1 MRQVFTSP
9 RLENV
14 EAVAALLRDAGIE
27 IKITDGR
34 SYRGTRRS
42 SFSFRKT
49 EDTGPEPAVWIVRA
63 DDQPRGRQ
71 LLREAGLI
79 ESARGDS
86 SYLPLSVLQRD
97 ADTASRGSR
106 RRMGIKLGLL
116 VAIVAVIGL
125 MAFTT
130 HKPDATKAAATAP
143 SAPAPKRNP
152 APAIIPQAADDLPTY
167 RADVPTAL
175 AILLLEDALSAR
187 KPGEACIAVDG
198 KDPTPALLQGLARD
212 ASVPVVAASRC
223 SRAGA
228 VDIDIRNYMTDGSGS
243 GTVQVS
249 IDAQAPRGIDVTR
262 EGERWRVLRKR

>member
-14 EAVAALLRDAGIE
+14 EAVAALLREAGIE

-71 LLREAGLI
+71 LLRDAGLI

-97 ADTASRGSR
+97 DAGASSGAKR
-106 RRMGIKLGLL
+106 RKGVKLGLL
-116 VAIVAVIGL
+116 VAILAVIGL
-125 MAFTT
+125 MVFNP
-130 HKPDATKAAATAP
+130 KPGRPRVATAP
-143 SAPAPKRNP
+143 QPVKPAPNP
-152 APAIIPQAADDLPTY
+152 VPTIIPQASDDIPAY

-175 AILLLEDALSAR
+175 ARLLVEEALAGPSTPR
-187 KPGEACIAVDG
+187 ACVAIDG
-198 KDPTPALLQGLARD
+198 KDPPDAFLQSLQHD
-212 ASVPVVAASRC
+212 AATTVSAASRC
-223 SRAGA
+223 PADGA
-228 VDIDIRNYMTDGSGS
+228 RRVDVREYMTDGSGG
-243 GTVQVS
+243 GTVQVTL
-249 IDAQAPRGIDVTR
+249 DGKARAVDVER
-262 EGERWRVLRKR
+262 EGERWRVLRRR